1 MNIDI
6 VRSKIENIKGKN
18 YSFRFN
24 GNRNQVEEFNGII
37 TNTYPAIFI
46 IHSSEDKVRTFSYND
61 IITSSLEIIDVG
73 KDKVNGK

>member
-6 VRSKIENIKGKN
+6 IRSKIENIKGKK

-37 TNTYPAIFI
+37 TNTYPSIFV

-61 IITSSLEIIDVG
+61 IITSSLEIMDV
-73 KDKVNGK
+73 KNG